1 MSSATEIPI
10 LPPTRAEKR
19 AQRHALKEAAK
30 QTKPKR
36 RLTAKSAIT
45 GVLVVQ
51 LGIALFLMGR
61 DLFHAIPHIAWP
73 STQPRFD
80 TPVIPGDQTRRYR
93 PTDIPLRPARDGN
106 PDRPFRST
114 GEMPTRLSF
123 DIKDKILTLTGQISP
138 GDADRFEAFLTETS
152 KPVET
157 IRLNSPG
164 GSVSDALRMGR
175 QMRAA
180 EYDTLLGAGDICLS
194 ACPYMLAAGM
204 QRSIHSDAQV
214 GVHQHYFG
222 TNSALPAFLA
232 VEDIQRG
239 QGEVLDY
246 LHEMGLDPLIMRH
259 ALVTPPD
266 EIYVLLPEQLK
277 EYKMA
282 TERSE

>member
-1 MSSATEIPI
+1 MSSAPDIPV

-19 AQRHALKEAAK
+19 AQRKALKAAAK
-30 QTKPKR
+30 RAKPKR
-36 RLTAKSAIT
+36 RLTAKAAIT
-45 GVLVVQ
+45 GVLMVQ
-51 LGIALFLMGR
+51 LAIALFLMGS
-61 DLFHAIPHIAWP
+61 DLFRVIPHIAWP

-93 PTDIPLRPARDGN
+93 PTDLPLGPAREGN

-123 DIKDKILTLTGQISP
+123 DLKDKVLTLTGQISQ
-138 GDADRFEAFLTETS
+138 GDAERFAAYLAETS

-164 GSVSDALRMGR
+164 GSVRDALAMGR

-180 EYDTLLGAGDICLS
+180 DYDTLLGAGDICLS
-194 ACPYMLAAGM
+194 ACPYMLAAGT
-204 QRSIHSDAQV
+204 QRTIHPDAQV

-239 QGEVLDY
+239 QGEVMDY
-246 LHEMGLDPLIMRH
+246 LDDMGLDPLIMRH

-266 EIYVLLPEQLK
+266 EIYVLLPEQLTD
-277 EYKMA
+277 YKMA
-282 TERSE
+282 TEPAE